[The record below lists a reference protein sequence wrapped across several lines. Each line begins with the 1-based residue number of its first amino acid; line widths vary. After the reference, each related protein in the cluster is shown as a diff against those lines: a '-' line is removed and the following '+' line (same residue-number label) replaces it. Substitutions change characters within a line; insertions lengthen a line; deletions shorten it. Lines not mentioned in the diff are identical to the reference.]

1 MVFLYEITYLTFIE
15 RELQMTTQ
23 ETICAGAP
31 SHQSATWH
39 SIDWVRCHRE
49 VRRLQARIVKAT
61 REGRHSRVK
70 ALQWILTHSFSGK
83 ALAVKRV
90 TENQGKKTPGVDGV
104 VWSTPETKSQAIMS
118 LRRQGYHP
126 KPLRRVYIPK
136 ANGKKRPLG
145 IPTMYDRAMQAL
157 YLLALEPV
165 AETTADHR
173 SFGFRSKRSTADAIE
188 QCFTVLAQKHAPQW
202 ILEGDI
208 KGCFDN
214 IDHDWLLNHAPTDR
228 MILKKWLKAGYM
240 EDRQLFPTEAGT
252 PQGGIISPTLANLV
266 LDGLEARLKAAL
278 GRTRYANRIRFNL
291 KVNYVRYAD
300 DFIVTGCS
308 KELLE
313 NEVMPIIED
322 FMRERGLTLSPE
334 KTKITQISEGFDF
347 LGQNI
352 RKYNDKLL
360 IKPSKTNVATFLEKV
375 RTAIKGNKTLSQDYL
390 IQMLNP
396 MIQGWANYHRH
407 VVAKATFARVDHEI
421 WYALWQWAVRR
432 HPNKGDGWVR
442 RRYFHSVG
450 TRHWVFAAETGE
462 RFPDGNPIL
471 TSLRKMSDTPIQRHR
486 AIRLEANPFDPQWE
500 TYFEAREGFKMLNS
514 LRGRKKL
521 ISLWLNQERRCPVCR
536 ELISK
541 ESGWHVH
548 RTLRRVEGGQQDGS
562 TYLAMV
568 HPNCRNQISAN
579 GFKVVKPVR
588 ESGL

>member
-1 MVFLYEITYLTFIE
+1 
-15 RELQMTTQ
+15 MTTQ
-23 ETICAGAP
+23 ATICAGAP

-61 REGRHSRVK
+61 RGGRHSRVK

-90 TENQGKKTPGVDGV
+90 TENQGKKTPGVDGA

-118 LRRQGYHP
+118 LRRHGYHP

-188 QCFTVLAQKHAPQW
+188 QCFTVLSRKQAPQW

-214 IDHDWLLNHAPTDR
+214 ISHGWLLKHIPTDR
-228 MILKKWLKAGYM
+228 RILKKWLNAGYM
-240 EDRQLFPTEAGT
+240 ESRQLFPTEAGT

-266 LDGLEARLKAAL
+266 LDGLEARLAAAFKSK
-278 GRTRYANRIRFNL
+278 RYANRVQSRL

-300 DFIVTGCS
+300 DFIVTGRS

-313 NEVMPIIED
+313 QEVMPIIEA
-322 FMRERGLTLSPE
+322 FMEERGLTLSPE
-334 KTKITQISEGFDF
+334 KTRITHIEDGFDF
-347 LGQNI
+347 LGQNL
-352 RKYNDKLL
+352 RKYNGKTLT
-360 IKPSKTNVATFLEKV
+360 KPSKANVATFLEKV
-375 RTAIKGNKTLSQDYL
+375 RAVIKGNKTLDQAYL
-390 IQMLNP
+390 IQKLNP

-407 VVAKATFARVDHEI
+407 IVAKATFARVDHEI
-421 WYALWQWAVRR
+421 WRTLWQWAVRR
-432 HPNKGDGWVR
+432 HPQKGKGWIR
-442 RRYFHSVG
+442 QRYFHTVG
-450 TRHWVFAAETGE
+450 TRNWVFAAATEE

-471 TSLRKMSDTPIQRHR
+471 KTLRKAVDTPIQRHR
-486 AIRLEANPFDPQWE
+486 LIRLEANPFDPAWNM
-500 TYFEAREGFKMLNS
+500 YFEARMSLKMQHS
-514 LRGRKKL
+514 LRGRKQL
-521 ISLWLNQERRCPVCR
+521 ISLWLKQERRCPVCR
-536 ELISK
+536 ELITR
-541 ESGWHVH
+541 ESGWYLH
-548 RTLRRVEGGQQDGS
+548 RIPRMMNGGKDGG
-562 TYLAMV
+562 ADVIMA
-568 HPNCRNQISAN
+568 HPNCCDQIRAN
-579 GFKVVKPVR
+579 GFKVVEPVR